1 MHTTGNTILVLH
13 ESMAADMRPDE
24 QDTLAQVDH
33 VSSVLASLE
42 FDVDVLAADLDLGA
56 LRSGVRGRRPSCV
69 FNLVES
75 LGGDGRLIHLA
86 PVILESLGQPFTG
99 CGSQAMFLTTHK
111 QLAKQWMRASG
122 VPTPASFSPG
132 CGPGD
137 GGGKWIVKSLCEH
150 ASFGMDDGCV
160 VAGAE
165 AAERRLAQ
173 SREAHGGD
181 WFAEEYVDG
190 REFNI
195 AVLEIDGAPSI
206 LPVAE
211 MTFVDYPSDKP
222 RIVGY
227 AAKWDTEAPEYNATR
242 RIFPRLSRDERA
254 TLDRVV
260 FDCWRIF
267 GLRGYARV
275 DIRMDAGGT
284 PYVLEVNA
292 NPCLSPDAGF
302 AAAAE
307 KAGFDASQ
315 VTGRLIRAAME

>member
-1 MHTTGNTILVLH
+1 MDTTGNTILVLH

-42 FDVDVLAADLDLGA
+42 FDVEVLAADLDLGA

-132 CGPGD
+132 CGPTE
-137 GGGKWIVKSLCEH
+137 GGGTWIVKSLCEH

-160 VAGAE
+160 VAGTE

-173 SREAHGGD
+173 SRDAHGGD
-181 WFAEEYVDG
+181 WFAEEYIDG

-227 AAKWDTEAPEYNATR
+227 AAKWDTEAPEYHATQR
-242 RIFPRLSRDERA
+242 VFPRLSRSERA
-254 TLDRVV
+254 ALDQVV
-260 FDCWRIF
+260 IDCWRIF

-275 DIRMDAGGT
+275 DVRMDAAGI

-307 KAGFDASQ
+307 KAGFDAGQ
-315 VTGRLIRAAME
+315 VTGRLVRAAME

>member
-1 MHTTGNTILVLH
+1 MDTVRDTILVLH
-13 ESMAADMRPDE
+13 ESMAADIRPDE
-24 QDTLAQVDH
+24 QDTLAQVEH
-33 VSSVLASLE
+33 VASVLAALE

-56 LRSGVRGRRPSCV
+56 LRAGVRGRQPACV

-86 PVILESLGQPFTG
+86 PAILESIGQPYTG

-132 CGPGD
+132 CGPAGA
-137 GGGKWIVKSLCEH
+137 GGKWIVKSLCEH

-160 VAGAE
+160 VEGAE
-165 AAERRLAQ
+165 AAERRLAE

-195 AVLEIDGAPSI
+195 AVLEIAGTPSI
-206 LPVAE
+206 LPIAE
-211 MTFVDYPSDKP
+211 MTFVDYPRDKP

-227 AAKWDTEAPEYNATR
+227 AAKWDTQAPEYHATQR
-242 RIFPRLSRDERA
+242 VFPHLSRSERDA
-254 TLDRVV
+254 LDRVV
-260 FDCWRIF
+260 TDCWRIF
-267 GLRGYARV
+267 GLKGYARV
-275 DIRMDAGGT
+275 DIRMDTAGT
-284 PYVLEVNA
+284 PFVLEVNA

-307 KAGFDASQ
+307 KAGFDANQ
-315 VTGRLIRAAME
+315 VIGHLVRSALE

>member
-1 MHTTGNTILVLH
+1 MGDTILVLH

-24 QDTLAQVDH
+24 QDTLAQVEH
-33 VSSVLASLE
+33 VSSVLASLD
-42 FDVDVLAADLDLGA
+42 FGVDVLAADLDLGA
-56 LRSGVRGRRPSCV
+56 LRSGIRGRRPACV

-99 CGSQAMFLTTHK
+99 CGSQAMFLTTNK
-111 QLAKQWMRASG
+111 QLAKQWMVASG

-132 CGPGD
+132 CD
-137 GGGKWIVKSLCEH
+137 QAEAGGKWIVKSLCEH
-150 ASFGMDDGCV
+150 ASLGMDDGCV

-165 AAERRLAQ
+165 AAERRLSQ

-211 MTFVDYPSDKP
+211 MTFVDYPGDKP

-227 AAKWDTEAPEYNATR
+227 AAKWDAQAPEYHATQR
-242 RIFPRLSRDERA
+242 VFPRLSRNERA
-254 TLDRVV
+254 ALDRVV
-260 FDCWRIF
+260 MDCWRIF

-275 DIRMDAGGT
+275 DVRMDAAGI
-284 PYVLEVNA
+284 PFVLEVNA

-307 KAGFDASQ
+307 QAGFDAGE
-315 VTGRLIRAAME
+315 VIGHLIRAVIE